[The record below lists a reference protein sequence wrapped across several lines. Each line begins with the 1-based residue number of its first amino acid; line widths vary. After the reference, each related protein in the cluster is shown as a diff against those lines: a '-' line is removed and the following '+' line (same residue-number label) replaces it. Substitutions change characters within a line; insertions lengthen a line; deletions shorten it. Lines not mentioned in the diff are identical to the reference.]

1 MVELFLCQKGGK
13 MNFIT
18 KQHKKRFKEL
28 LQSDNTY
35 REDVERRSL
44 FYILSGNEDLF
55 RKRNHIYD
63 FKDHSIEPDCLDS
76 ENVDFPTSS
85 KALIRLGF
93 NLYNG
98 YSDNSTSPVDIL
110 YSLDGNNYNL
120 AMNGMDIRFGM
131 SMVIEEEHQP
141 KEVEEDEWDIEI

>member
-1 MVELFLCQKGGK
+1 

-18 KQHKKRFKEL
+18 NQHNERFKEL

-55 RKRNHIYD
+55 RKKNHIYD

-76 ENVDFPTSS
+76 ENVDFSTSS

-93 NLYNG
+93 NLYNS
-98 YSDNSTSPVDIL
+98 YSDDSTSPIDIL

-120 AMNGMDIRFGM
+120 AMNGMDIRFGK

-141 KEVEEDEWDIEI
+141 NEVEDEYDCEI

>member
-1 MVELFLCQKGGK
+1 

-18 KQHKKRFKEL
+18 KQHKERFKEL

-55 RKRNHIYD
+55 RKKNHIYD

-76 ENVDFPTSS
+76 ENVDFSTSS

-93 NLYNG
+93 NLYNS
-98 YSDNSTSPVDIL
+98 YSDDSTSPIDIL

-120 AMNGMDIRFGM
+120 AMNGMDIRFGK

-141 KEVEEDEWDIEI
+141 NEVEDEYDCEI

>member
-1 MVELFLCQKGGK
+1 

-18 KQHKKRFKEL
+18 KQHKERFKEL

-55 RKRNHIYD
+55 RKKNHIYD

-76 ENVDFPTSS
+76 ENVDFSTSS

-93 NLYNG
+93 NLYNS
-98 YSDNSTSPVDIL
+98 YSDDSTSPIDIL

-120 AMNGMDIRFGM
+120 AMNGMDIRFGK
-131 SMVIEEEHQP
+131 SMVIDCLLYTSP
-141 KEVEEDEWDIEI
+141 SPRD

>member
-1 MVELFLCQKGGK
+1 
-13 MNFIT
+13 MNFTT
-18 KQHKKRFKEL
+18 KQHKERFNEL

-63 FKDHSIEPDCLDS
+63 FNDHSIEPDCLNS
-76 ENVDFPTSS
+76 ENVDFSTSS

-93 NLYNG
+93 NLYNS
-98 YSDNSTSPVDIL
+98 YSDNSMSPVDIL

-120 AMNGMDIRFGM
+120 AMNGMAIRFGM
-131 SMVIEEEHQP
+131 SMVVEEEHQP
-141 KEVEEDEWDIEI
+141 KEVEEDEWDIEM

>member
-1 MVELFLCQKGGK
+1 MQFLNEKH
-13 MNFIT
+13 I
-18 KQHKKRFKEL
+18 KRFKEL
-28 LQSDNTY
+28 LQSDNAN

-44 FYILSGNEDLF
+44 FYILSGNGDLYL
-55 RKRNHIYD
+55 KRNHIYD

-76 ENVDFPTSS
+76 KKVDFSTSS

-93 NLYNG
+93 NLYNS

-131 SMVIEEEHQP
+131 SRVFQEEHQP
-141 KEVEEDEWDIEI
+141 KEVEDEWDIEM